1 MFGTYL
7 VRELT
12 NRRKQT
18 IIIALGMA
26 LAIALVIVVNA
37 VSAGVKDAQ
46 ASVLESIYG
55 VGTDVTV
62 SGTIEVP
69 SEDELAE
76 GGGGPRFDFG
86 AGAGETSDG
95 TTSLSQSR
103 LSAGFGTPTI
113 SASTFDSVLAVDNV
127 AAATAT
133 LSLTNTTFNG
143 ELPDFTQQQPG
154 EGGAPPAGPDGA
166 GGSSFD
172 VDSFTVE
179 GIAVDGAA
187 VGPLTAVTLSDGRTF
202 DQGDSGENVVI
213 LDGTYATTSG
223 LAVGDSVDIGG
234 EQFEVVGIVSSTSS
248 EASTASNTYIP
259 LDTAQSLAGLEDQV
273 SSIYVQ
279 ASSAD
284 AITQLQADLEEALP
298 DATVSTQSD
307 LASSVSGSLSTAS
320 SLVSSLG
327 TWLSIIVLAAAFLIA
342 ILFTISGV
350 TRRTREFGTLKAI
363 GWSNQRIVGQVAGES
378 LVQGLI
384 GGVIG
389 VAVGLLGILVVNLI
403 GPTLSGSAA
412 AATGG
417 FGGGPGGGGGFP
429 GGGGAPGGG
438 APAGFG
444 EQAATTATEV
454 VLQAPVTFTVIII
467 AVALAVLG
475 GLLAGAIGG
484 WRASR
489 LRPAE
494 ALRSVA

>member
-1 MFGTYL
+1 MFATYL
-7 VRELT
+7 IRELT

-18 IIIALGMA
+18 IIIALGLA
-26 LAIALVIVVNA
+26 LAIALVIVVNG
-37 VSAGVKDAQ
+37 VSAGVRNAQ

-69 SEDELAE
+69 TEDELAE
-76 GGGGPRFDFG
+76 GGGRPRFDFG
-86 AGAGETSDG
+86 AGAGESTDG

-113 SASTFDSVLAVDNV
+113 PASTLDSVLAVDNV
-127 AAATAT
+127 AAATST

-143 ELPDFTQQQPG
+143 ELPDMSQLGQPG
-154 EGGAPPAGPDGA
+154 EGGGPGGPDGA

-179 GIAVDGAA
+179 GIEVDGAA
-187 VGPLTAVTLSDGRTF
+187 VGPLTAVTLSEGRTF
-202 DQGDSGENVVI
+202 STDDAGANVVI
-213 LDGTYATTSG
+213 VDATYATSSG
-223 LAVGDSVDIGG
+223 LAVGDSMDIGG
-234 EQFEVVGIVSSTSS
+234 EQFEVVGIVASTSS
-248 EASTASNTYIP
+248 DASTASNTYIP
-259 LDTAQSLAGLEDQV
+259 LDTAQTLASLDGEI
-273 SSIYVQ
+273 SSVYVQ
-279 ASSAD
+279 ASSAE
-284 AITQLQADLEEALP
+284 AITQVQTDLEAALP
-298 DATVSTQSD
+298 DATVSTQAD

-320 SLVSSLG
+320 SLISSLG
-327 TWLSIIVLAAAFLIA
+327 TWLSIIVLGAAFLIA

-363 GWSNQRIVGQVAGES
+363 GWSNRRIVGQVAGES
-378 LVQGLI
+378 LVQGLL
-384 GGVIG
+384 GGVVG

-412 AATGG
+412 PTV
-417 FGGGPGGGGGFP
+417 GGPGGGFP
-429 GGGGAPGGG
+429 GGGMQGGGMPGGG

-444 EQAATTATEV
+444 EQATTAATEV
-454 VLQAPVTFTVIII
+454 VLQAPVTATIILV
-467 AVALAVLG
+467 AVGLAVLG
-475 GLLAGAIGG
+475 GLLAGVIGG